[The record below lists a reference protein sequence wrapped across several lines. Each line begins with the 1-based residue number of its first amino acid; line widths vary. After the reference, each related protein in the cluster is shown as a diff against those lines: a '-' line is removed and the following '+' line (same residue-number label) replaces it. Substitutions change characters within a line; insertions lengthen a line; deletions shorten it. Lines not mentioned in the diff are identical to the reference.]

1 MTLRQSQYSK
11 KDRSYIYKI
20 NDRRGNPD
28 IPSFVFKTSETK
40 ARMGLNMNREGGHFL
55 HEEFCFF
62 DGKRKRCKGFV
73 TLTASVYHP
82 LLRKQIT
89 PTVME
94 SESENTE
101 NVTLFWNLFNEVLAK
116 VSQKDQTTRFNPVG
130 WCTDMAGANLA
141 GVAKVFGK
149 EGKSRIKSCEFH
161 LETESSD
168 VFKCLCNRLL
178 ESETPDA
185 YHEAKTEIDHFINS
199 TAERAFLIKILVGVV
214 A

>member
-1 MTLRQSQYSK
+1 
-11 KDRSYIYKI
+11 
-20 NDRRGNPD
+20 
-28 IPSFVFKTSETK
+28 
-40 ARMGLNMNREGGHFL
+40 MGLNMDREGDLFL

-62 DGKRKRCKGFV
+62 NGKRKRCKGFV

-89 PTVME
+89 PVVME

-101 NVTLFWNLFNEVLAK
+101 NVILFWNLFNEVLAK
-116 VSQKDQTTRFNPVG
+116 VSKDQTTRFNPVG

-141 GVAKVFGK
+141 GIAKVFGE

-161 LETESSD
+161 FKEHRNKMAKKLETESSD
-168 VFKCLCNRLL
+168 VLKCLCNRLL

-185 YHEAKTEIDHFINS
+185 YHEAKTEIDHFINI
-199 TAERAFLIKILVGVV
+199 TAERAFLKSWLAWWHDRRGFIFRAFAQVKHLI
-214 A
+214 